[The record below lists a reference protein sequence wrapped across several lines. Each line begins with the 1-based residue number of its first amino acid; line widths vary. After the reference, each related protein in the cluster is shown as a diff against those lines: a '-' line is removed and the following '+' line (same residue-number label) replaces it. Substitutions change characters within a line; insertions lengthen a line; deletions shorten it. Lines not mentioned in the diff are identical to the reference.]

1 MTETLVSYELA
12 VLLKEKGFNIP
23 TQKAYINK
31 ILFVNFEESCGESEF
46 YFDADDFYE
55 NWNYK
60 NSVFDKKGNECIGC
74 KLDNIKWFEACSAPT
89 LSLAQKWLREVHD
102 IEVIPCPRY
111 NNDNILYYC
120 YEVIKPKMCSI
131 EDLNKDMFRGT
142 FDLFN
147 TYEQAL
153 EEGLLQGLKLTNI

>member
-12 VLLKEKGFNIP
+12 VLLKEKGFE
-23 TQKAYINK
+23 NK
-31 ILFVNFEESCGESEF
+31 TYYGYDS
-46 YFDADDFYE
+46 
-55 NWNYK
+55 
-60 NSVFDKKGNECIGC
+60 KKGLIEHYEYLSYTPGEPQIFAVDF
-74 KLDNIKWFEACSAPT
+74 KKSWLYQAPT
-89 LSLAQKWLREVHD
+89 LSEAQKWLREVHD